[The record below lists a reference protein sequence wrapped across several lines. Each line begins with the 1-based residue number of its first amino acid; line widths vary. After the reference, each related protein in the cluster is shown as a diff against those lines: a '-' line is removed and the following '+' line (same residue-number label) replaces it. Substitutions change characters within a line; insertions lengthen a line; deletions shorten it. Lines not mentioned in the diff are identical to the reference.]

1 MKAFDIQRRNF
12 IKAAAAWTLQPFL
25 LSNLVAVHDDIEAT
39 AIRRVRPT
47 DNAWPSQAK
56 WEALRRATR
65 GRLFK
70 VRSPLDACR
79 SAPTGTAC
87 IDTFKGL
94 KNPYYIEDEVALTQT
109 CGWLDAWTAQPSVY
123 AVAARDATDVAA
135 AVSFARENN
144 LRLVV
149 KGAGHSYLG
158 TSNAP
163 DSLLI
168 WTHAMNQ
175 IVSHDAF
182 VPKGFTGQP
191 ALPAVSVGAG
201 AIWIHVYHVV
211 TTKRGRYVQGGG
223 CATVGVAGLVLG
235 GGFGSY
241 SKNYGTAA
249 ASLLEAEVVTA
260 DGSVRIANACTN
272 PDLFWALKGGGGGTF
287 GVVTRLTLR
296 THELPKTFGFV
307 IATIR
312 AGSEAA
318 FRRLVGRFVDFYA
331 DHLHN
336 AHWGEIVNVKPDNV
350 LEIQLSFSGLEQ
362 QEAEALW
369 QPFLEWVT
377 TSGSDFSFTRTP
389 LIRAIPAAK
398 RWDLAFIKERAPN
411 AILFDDRPGAPPEN
425 VYWSANLSEAGHFI
439 YGYASVWLPSSL
451 LHADQRQRLTD
462 TLIAAAH
469 HSKIELHFQKG
480 LAGGADTAIAATQ
493 NTSTNPA
500 VIDAFVLAIAG
511 SEGPP
516 AFPGLTGHEPDL
528 SNARKNA
535 DAVAKAMNE
544 LCNLAL
550 EGGSYVA
557 ESDYFLRDWQKAYW
571 GSNYPRLLAI
581 KKKYDPSGLFFV
593 HHGVGSEGWSADGF
607 SRLSQV

>member
-1 MKAFDIQRRNF
+1 
-12 IKAAAAWTLQPFL
+12 
-25 LSNLVAVHDDIEAT
+25 
-39 AIRRVRPT
+39 
-47 DNAWPSQAK
+47 
-56 WEALRRATR
+56 
-65 GRLFK
+65 
-70 VRSPLDACR
+70 
-79 SAPTGTAC
+79 
-87 IDTFKGL
+87 
-94 KNPYYIEDEVALTQT
+94 
-109 CGWLDAWTAQPSVY
+109 
-123 AVAARDATDVAA
+123 
-135 AVSFARENN
+135 
-144 LRLVV
+144 
-149 KGAGHSYLG
+149 
-158 TSNAP
+158 
-163 DSLLI
+163 
-168 WTHAMNQ
+168 MNQ

-182 VPKGFTGQP
+182 VPQGFAGRQP
-191 ALPAVSVGAG
+191 APPAVSVGAG
-201 AIWIHVYHVV
+201 AIWIHVYNEV
-211 TTKRGRYVQGGG
+211 TTKGGRYVQGGG

-260 DGSVRIANACTN
+260 DGSVRIANAYTN

-296 THELPKTFGFV
+296 THELPQTFGFV
-307 IATIR
+307 NATIR
-312 AGSEAA
+312 AGSDAA

-331 DHLHN
+331 DQLHN

-350 LEIQLSFSGLEQ
+350 LEIQLSFSGLD
-362 QEAEALW
+362 QEEAQALW
-369 QPFLEWVT
+369 QPFLKWVT
-377 TSGSDFSFTRTP
+377 DSGSDFSFTRPP
-389 LIRAIPAAK
+389 LIRVIPAAK
-398 RWDLAFIKERAPN
+398 RWDVAFIKERAPH

-462 TLIAAAH
+462 ALIAAAH

-480 LAGGADTAIAATQ
+480 LAGGANTAIAATK
-493 NTSTNPA
+493 NTSINPA

-516 AFPGLTGHEPDL
+516 SFPGLTGHEPDL

-544 LCNLAL
+544 LCKLAP

-593 HHGVGSEGWSADGF
+593 YHGVGSEGWSADGF
-607 SRLSQV
+607 SRLSQI